1 MLVLNAGDKIRG
13 YADGTA
19 VVDYTIY
26 GMDGDELSLMAEGQ
40 LSNTHEDLF
49 TADSIDIIK
58 QVVMVNTDTSNRTV
72 NLYVLPSAGGIAR
85 WVSPKDLRI
94 NAGFAAYF
102 NGTGVTLSGPTTA
115 SGSVLAETRGGTGQS
130 TFSAGDI
137 MYASADDTLEK
148 LSSGDEGQV
157 LTMGASIPAWAAAA
171 GGSGAMN
178 LADDQPD
185 TVTAGDLW
193 FEDGVLKLGTGATDP
208 VSSPEVWTTGTATNH
223 PGAFASCAGT
233 QLSMLT
239 YGSQIYGSAQGD
251 TGGDGALSAQSELWD
266 SLSWSDASTVPGAA
280 YGGMGGGTANAAWYA
295 GGTENRS
302 TAFIRDMTY
311 TWDGTSWTQQG
322 DLPDHCVWGGGCGTT
337 SASLI
342 MGGVNNY
349 SGGVYGYNGVFDDWD
364 WRNSTAPM
372 LGDGT
377 SWSYFGTTYAAAG
390 VTTLDWNSA
399 VGDPYYGDPDEGWWP
414 FGDCFGTQSSA
425 VLTGG
430 VSNSDE
436 GPGFGITWL
445 FDGSSIQYGPHVL
458 YTHASP
464 GVAGVMSDGLVWGG
478 MYNNGEMGWGWEVN
492 AKTERFDGSA
502 WSYTADH
509 LSGSR
514 IQFGSGG
521 TASAAKGVGGM
532 NTGYG
537 GAVQRYAAGLTT
549 VYDWSADYP
558 AYPIIETVDTTEV

>member
-130 TFSAGDI
+130 SFSAGDM

-148 LSSGDEGQV
+148 LSAGDEGQV

-193 FEDGVLKLGTGATDP
+193 FEDGVLKLGTGQTDP
-208 VSSPEVWTTGTATNH
+208 VSAPEVWTTGTATNH

-239 YGSQIYGSAQGD
+239 YGSQIYGPAQGD
-251 TGGDGALSAQSELWD
+251 
-266 SLSWSDASTVPGAA
+266 
-280 YGGMGGGTANAAWYA
+280 
-295 GGTENRS
+295 
-302 TAFIRDMTY
+302 
-311 TWDGTSWTQQG
+311 
-322 DLPDHCVWGGGCGTT
+322 
-337 SASLI
+337 
-342 MGGVNNY
+342 
-349 SGGVYGYNGVFDDWD
+349 
-364 WRNSTAPM
+364 
-372 LGDGT
+372 
-377 SWSYFGTTYAAAG
+377 
-390 VTTLDWNSA
+390 
-399 VGDPYYGDPDEGWWP
+399 
-414 FGDCFGTQSSA
+414 
-425 VLTGG
+425 
-430 VSNSDE
+430 
-436 GPGFGITWL
+436 
-445 FDGSSIQYGPHVL
+445 
-458 YTHASP
+458 
-464 GVAGVMSDGLVWGG
+464 
-478 MYNNGEMGWGWEVN
+478 
-492 AKTERFDGSA
+492 
-502 WSYTADH
+502 
-509 LSGSR
+509 
-514 IQFGSGG
+514 
-521 TASAAKGVGGM
+521 
-532 NTGYG
+532 
-537 GAVQRYAAGLTT
+537 
-549 VYDWSADYP
+549 
-558 AYPIIETVDTTEV
+558 